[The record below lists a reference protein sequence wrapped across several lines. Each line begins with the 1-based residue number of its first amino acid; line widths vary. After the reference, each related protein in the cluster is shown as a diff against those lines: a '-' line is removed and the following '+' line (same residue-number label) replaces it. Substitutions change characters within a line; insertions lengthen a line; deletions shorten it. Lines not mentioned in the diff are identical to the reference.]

1 MLADKIHLQWL
12 SRETFQFSAPF
23 FGSDIIFIFKIIIKE
38 TKHLNVSSLQLN
50 QMPHIVAVAD
60 HPSRLH
66 RVWDDIQAVW
76 PTNSLAHHWE
86 FDCQTG
92 WCVGESIHERENPE
106 CSPWQRRGPGQGPL
120 GSTALAVCLSPAF
133 SALAW
138 PVSPVR
144 FCPPKPDGVKG
155 AGFPENTTKWPCL

>member
-23 FGSDIIFIFKIIIKE
+23 FGGDIIFIFEIIIKE

-66 RVWDDIQAVW
+66 RVWDDIQAV
-76 PTNSLAHHWE
+76 
-86 FDCQTG
+86 
-92 WCVGESIHERENPE
+92 
-106 CSPWQRRGPGQGPL
+106 
-120 GSTALAVCLSPAF
+120 
-133 SALAW
+133 
-138 PVSPVR
+138 
-144 FCPPKPDGVKG
+144 
-155 AGFPENTTKWPCL
+155 